1 MPKAKSLKPS
11 FIRFDVITLFPEVIE
26 RYAAHS
32 IIGRAMRN
40 KIIAIKAHQL
50 RDFSKRKHK
59 QVDDRPY
66 GGGPGMVLDAATLL
80 NAVDRVK
87 RLTSRASRLKPAI
100 IITSAGGRQ
109 FTNTDAKAF
118 AKKYTRLIIIAGH
131 YEGIDARVAKA
142 LKAKEYSVGPYI
154 LTGGEVPA
162 MVIIDAIARQKKG
175 VLGKFESLEEG
186 RAASSEVYTRPEI
199 LTYKGKKYRV
209 PKILLSGNHA
219 KIAEWKK
226 SKQKLSR

>member
-1 MPKAKSLKPS
+1 M
-11 FIRFDVITLFPEVIE
+11 RFDVITLFPEVIE
-26 RYAAHS
+26 SYAAHS
-32 IIGRAMRN
+32 IIGRAVRN
-40 KIIAIKAHQL
+40 GVISIHAHQL

-66 GGGPGMVLDAATLL
+66 GGGPGMVLEAQTLL
-80 NAVDRVK
+80 HAIDAVK
-87 RLTSRASRLKPAI
+87 RLKTKDSKRTTGI
-100 IITSAGGRQ
+100 VITSAGGKQ
-109 FTNTDAKAF
+109 FTNADARAL
-118 AKKYTRLIIIAGH
+118 AKKHKRLVIIAGH
-131 YEGIDARVAKA
+131 YEGLDARVTKA

-186 RAASSEVYTRPEI
+186 RISSSQVYTRPEV

-209 PKILLSGNHA
+209 PKVLLSGNHA
-219 KIAEWKK
+219 KIEEWKR
-226 SKQKLSR
+226 SRRKI